1 MTAAARLALALSAAL
16 TLAPSP
22 GRPASRSEDPDWPCP
37 QRLVPSITAAAVWH
51 GPELDA
57 TGDWRA
63 EPRVA
68 ALVDHIAPRRVPAN
82 EGEAAI
88 KVFLDESAAGER
100 ERLVTLAVA
109 GLLEETNR
117 ARTDLIDRIK
127 QFTRRQRD
135 ISEIVARI
143 TAELRALPPDA
154 QGEEAER
161 RAELEQRRTFTSRA
175 FQEAQRTV
183 RFACEAPLQLEARL
197 GTYMRALQDGL
208 S

>member
-1 MTAAARLALALSAAL
+1 MTRAARLVLTLSAGL
-16 TLAPSP
+16 TLASAAGGAAPY
-22 GRPASRSEDPDWPCP
+22 GEDRDWPCQ

-51 GPELDA
+51 GPALDA
-57 TGDWRA
+57 TSDWRA

-68 ALVDHIAPRRVPAN
+68 ALVDRIAPRRVSAHQ
-82 EGEAAI
+82 GEEAI
-88 KVFLDESAAGER
+88 KAFLDGIAAEER
-100 ERLVTLAVA
+100 ERLVTLAFA

-117 ARTDLIDRIK
+117 SRTDLIDRIK
-127 QFTRRQRD
+127 QFTQRQRD

-143 TAELRALPPDA
+143 TTELRALPSEA

-161 RAELEQRRTFTSRA
+161 RAELEQRRAFASRA

-183 RFACEAPLQLEARL
+183 RYACEAPVQLEARL
-197 GTYMRALQDGL
+197 GTYARALQDGL